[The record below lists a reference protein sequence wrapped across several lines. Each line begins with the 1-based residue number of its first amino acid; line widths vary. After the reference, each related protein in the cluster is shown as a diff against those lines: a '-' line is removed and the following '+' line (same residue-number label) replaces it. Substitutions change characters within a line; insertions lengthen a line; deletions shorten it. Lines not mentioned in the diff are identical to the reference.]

1 MVFFLES
8 KTPPTLQITKMI
20 VPNELTETLREQ
32 SGHKAAELQVLPEL
46 AGLCPLSPFFCQCIY
61 RYNAQCH
68 CILSPMNLYSKEYY
82 RLIYSR
88 AFTHSDQE
96 TP

>member
-1 MVFFLES
+1 
-8 KTPPTLQITKMI
+8 MI

-61 RYNAQCH
+61 TDTMRNAFVFCH
-68 CILSPMNLYSKEYY
+68 
-82 RLIYSR
+82 
-88 AFTHSDQE
+88 Q
-96 TP
+96 